1 VQTSEIYKCLADPQR
16 VRLLNLL
23 EESPLCVCHL
33 QTLLDAPQV
42 KISKQLAYL
51 KTAGLV
57 EAERRGTWMIYRL
70 AQPNSEL
77 LLKNLQHLRAT
88 SDPSGRQLKADQR
101 ARAQLLKKLATP
113 KSTCPEHLVA
123 DLCSQSITDLP

>member
-1 VQTSEIYKCLADPQR
+1 MQTSEIYKCLADPQR

-77 LLKNLQHLRAT
+77 LLKNLQHLRSAG
-88 SDPSGRQLKADQR
+88 DRSGRQLQSDQR

-113 KSTCPEHLVA
+113 TSNCPENLVA
-123 DLCSQSITDLP
+123 DLSSQSISDIP

>member
-1 VQTSEIYKCLADPQR
+1 MQTTEIFKSLSDPQR

-70 AQPNSEL
+70 AQPVSKL
-77 LLKNLQHLRAT
+77 LTNNLAQLRDT
-88 SDPSGRQLKADQR
+88 SNPTGIELKADHR
-101 ARAQLLKKLATP
+101 ARAQLLKQLG
-113 KSTCPEHLVA
+113 SSQSDCPEMLLNT
-123 DLCSQSITDLP
+123 LCSK

>member
-1 VQTSEIYKCLADPQR
+1 M
-16 VRLLNLL
+16 RLLNLL

-70 AQPNSEL
+70 AQPSSEL
-77 LLKNLQHLRAT
+77 LLTNLEHLRSAK
-88 SDPSGRQLKADQR
+88 DPSGRQLKTDQR
-101 ARAQLLKKLATP
+101 ARAQLLKQLATP
-113 KSTCPEHLVA
+113 KSACPENLIA
-123 DLCSQSITDLP
+123 ALCS

>member
-1 VQTSEIYKCLADPQR
+1 M
-16 VRLLNLL
+16 RLLNLL

-57 EAERRGTWMIYRL
+57 ESERRGTWMIYRL
-70 AQPNSEL
+70 AQPSSEL
-77 LLKNLQHLRAT
+77 LLTNLEHLRAAK
-88 SDPSGRQLKADQR
+88 DPSGRQLKTDQR
-101 ARAQLLKKLATP
+101 ARAQLLKQLATP
-113 KSTCPEHLVA
+113 KSACPENLITT
-123 DLCSQSITDLP
+123 LCS

>member
-1 VQTSEIYKCLADPQR
+1 MQTSEIYKCLADPQR

-77 LLKNLQHLRAT
+77 LLKNLQHLRSAG
-88 SDPSGRQLKADQR
+88 DRSGRQLQSDQR

-113 KSTCPEHLVA
+113 TSNCPENLVA
-123 DLCSQSITDLP
+123 DLCSQSISDLP

>member
-1 VQTSEIYKCLADPQR
+1 MQTSEIYKCLADPQR

-70 AQPNSEL
+70 AQPGSEL
-77 LLKNLQHLRAT
+77 LLTNLEHLRSAK
-88 SDPSGRQLKADQR
+88 DPSGRQLKTDQR

-113 KSTCPEHLVA
+113 KSACPENLIA
-123 DLCSQSITDLP
+123 ALCSQ

>member
-1 VQTSEIYKCLADPQR
+1 MQTTEIFKSLADPQR

-70 AQPNSEL
+70 AQPVSKL
-77 LLKNLQHLRAT
+77 LTSNLAQLRDT
-88 SDPSGRQLKADQR
+88 SNPTGNELKADHR
-101 ARAQLLKKLATP
+101 ARTQLLKQLG
-113 KSTCPEHLVA
+113 SSQSDCPEMLL
-123 DLCSQSITDLP
+123 DTLCSK

>member
-1 VQTSEIYKCLADPQR
+1 MQTSEIYKCLADSQR

>member
-1 VQTSEIYKCLADPQR
+1 MQTTEIFKSLTDPQR

-70 AQPNSEL
+70 AQPVSKL
-77 LLKNLQHLRAT
+77 LTSNLAQLRDT
-88 SDPSGRQLKADQR
+88 SNPTGIELKADHR
-101 ARAQLLKKLATP
+101 ARAQLLKQLG
-113 KSTCPEHLVA
+113 SSRSDCPEMLLNT
-123 DLCSQSITDLP
+123 LCSK

>member
-1 VQTSEIYKCLADPQR
+1 MQTSEIYKCLADPQR

-77 LLKNLQHLRAT
+77 LLKNLQHLRSAG
-88 SDPSGRQLKADQR
+88 DRSGRQLQSDQR

-123 DLCSQSITDLP
+123 DLCSQSISDLP

>member
-1 VQTSEIYKCLADPQR
+1 VQTTEIYKCLADPHR

-57 EAERRGTWMIYRL
+57 ESERRGTWMIYRL
-70 AQPNSEL
+70 AEPVSAL
-77 LLKNLQHLRAT
+77 LATNLQHLRDAK
-88 SDPSGRQLKADQR
+88 DPSGRQLKTDHR

-113 KSTCPEHLVA
+113 KSACPENLIA
-123 DLCSQSITDLP
+123 ALCSQ

>member
-1 VQTSEIYKCLADPQR
+1 MQTSEIYKCLADPQR

-77 LLKNLQHLRAT
+77 LLKNLQHLRAA